1 MFRRYLAPVSPNSEE
16 ADLSFSGPIKKSD
29 RMSPREE
36 EVYRFLGSGLM
47 NKQIAW
53 ELGIGEATV
62 KALVSTVLRKTGATS
77 RSQAALLAHGIPIEE
92 ELDKARAAARI
103 ERTPTPLCL
112 PAPAA
117 GVEA

>member
-1 MFRRYLAPVSPNSEE
+1 M
-16 ADLSFSGPIKKSD
+16 SFGGEIRKGD
-29 RMSPREE
+29 RLSPREE
-36 EVYRFLGSGLM
+36 EVFRFLAAGLM

-77 RSQAALLAHGIPIEE
+77 RSQAALLAHGIAIEE

-103 ERTPTPLCL
+103 ERTAPPLCL

-117 GVEA
+117 GVEV